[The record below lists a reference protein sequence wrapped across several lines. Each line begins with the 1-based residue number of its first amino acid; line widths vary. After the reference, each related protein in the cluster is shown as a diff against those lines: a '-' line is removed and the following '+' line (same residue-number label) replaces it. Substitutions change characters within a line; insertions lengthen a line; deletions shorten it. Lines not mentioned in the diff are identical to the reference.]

1 MSKIVAIKSHK
12 DDEEKIG
19 FLKKD
24 IPETEEY
31 KRMIRRIEHA
41 EIRERNRKIEASPM
55 LLQYITY
62 LSE

>member
-1 MSKIVAIKSHK
+1 MSKIVGTKSRK
-12 DDEEKIG
+12 DEEEKIG

-31 KRMIRRIEHA
+31 KRMIRQIEK
-41 EIRERNRKIEASPM
+41 ERNRKIEKSPM

>member
-1 MSKIVAIKSHK
+1 MSKIVGTKSHK

-31 KRMIRRIEHA
+31 KRMIRQIEHA
-41 EIRERNRKIEASPM
+41 EIRKEIERLRNPPM

>member
-12 DDEEKIG
+12 DDEENIG

-31 KRMIRRIEHA
+31 KRMIREIE
-41 EIRERNRKIEASPM
+41 RERNRKIKEALISACQQSS
-55 LLQYITY
+55 LTTY
-62 LSE
+62 FSE

>member
-1 MSKIVAIKSHK
+1 MIMSKIVGIKSYK
-12 DDEEKIG
+12 DKEEKIG

-31 KRMIRRIEHA
+31 KRMIRQIEI
-41 EIRERNRKIEASPM
+41 EEERNRKIEKSPM

>member
-12 DDEEKIG
+12 DDEENIG

-31 KRMIRRIEHA
+31 KRMIREIE
-41 EIRERNRKIEASPM
+41 RERNRKIKEALISA
-55 LLQYITY
+55 

>member
-31 KRMIRRIEHA
+31 ERMIREIE
-41 EIRERNRKIEASPM
+41 RERNRKIKEALISA
-55 LLQYITY
+55 

>member
-1 MSKIVAIKSHK
+1 MSKIVGTKSHK
-12 DDEEKIG
+12 DEEEKIG

-31 KRMIRRIEHA
+31 KRMIRQIEK
-41 EIRERNRKIEASPM
+41 ERNRKIEKSPM

>member
-1 MSKIVAIKSHK
+1 MSKIVGTKSHK
-12 DDEEKIG
+12 DEEEKIG

-31 KRMIRRIEHA
+31 KRMIRQIEK
-41 EIRERNRKIEASPM
+41 ERNRKIEKALISACQQSS
-55 LLQYITY
+55 LTTY

>member
-31 KRMIRRIEHA
+31 KRMIRQIEK
-41 EIRERNRKIEASPM
+41 ERNQKIEKAPI

>member
-1 MSKIVAIKSHK
+1 MSKIVAIKSYR
-12 DDEEKIG
+12 DEEEKIG

-31 KRMIRRIEHA
+31 KRMIRQIEKD
-41 EIRERNRKIEASPM
+41 RNRKIKEALISACQQSS
-55 LLQYITY
+55 LTTY